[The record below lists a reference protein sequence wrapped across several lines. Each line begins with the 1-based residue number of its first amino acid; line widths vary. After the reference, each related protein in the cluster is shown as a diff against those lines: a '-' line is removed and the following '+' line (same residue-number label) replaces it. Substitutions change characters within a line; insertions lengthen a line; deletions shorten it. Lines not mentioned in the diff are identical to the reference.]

1 MSTLDIQKSLLTD
14 IYNLLTADTTLK
26 SNMGGTV
33 RLYHTWAETDAVF
46 PYLVYRIDMGNVAD
60 WCPQRKCT
68 LYLDIWSDSTNADE
82 ALDIRKQIVTLID
95 NYHSS
100 TDETSEFFIWLQT
113 DGFVPEA
120 EEGIYH
126 YAMQFNLKFVR
137 DSHIGALLYR

>member
-1 MSTLDIQKSLLTD
+1 MADLDIQKSLLTA
-14 IYNLLTADTTLK
+14 IYNELTADTTLK

-82 ALDIRKQIVTLID
+82 ALDIRKQMCLID
-95 NYHSS
+95 NHHSNRRNS
-100 TDETSEFFIWLQT
+100 NLLWLQT
-113 DGFVPEA
+113 DVL
-120 EEGIYH
+120 Y
-126 YAMQFNLKFVR
+126 QKQKR
-137 DSHIGALLYR
+137 DLPL